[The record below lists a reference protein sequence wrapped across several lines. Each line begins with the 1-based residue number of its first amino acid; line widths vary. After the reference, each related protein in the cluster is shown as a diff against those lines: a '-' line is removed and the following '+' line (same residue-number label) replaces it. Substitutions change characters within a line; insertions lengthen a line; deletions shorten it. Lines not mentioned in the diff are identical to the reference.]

1 MNHLGTEKL
10 ETKRLILRRFRE
22 EDAEAMFNNW
32 TSDDEVVKYLTWP
45 AHSSISVTEEILQKW
60 VENYNKK
67 DYYQWAITLKEKPSE
82 PIGAIGVNSYDD
94 KISMVHIGYCIGRH
108 WWHKGITSEAL
119 QCVMNFLFEKV
130 QAKRIE
136 SRHDPRNK
144 YSGEVMKK
152 CGMKYEG
159 TLRKADK
166 NNQGICD
173 ASYYAMLSSDR

>member
-22 EDAEAMFNNW
+22 DDADAMFNNW
-32 TSDDEVVKYLTWP
+32 ASDDEVVKYLTWP
-45 AHSSISVTEEILQKW
+45 AHSSVSVTEEILKKW

-67 DYYQWAITLKEKPSE
+67 DYYQWAITLKEKENE
-82 PIGAIGVNSYDD
+82 PIGGIGVNSYDD
-94 KISMVHIGYCIGRH
+94 KISMVHIGYCIGKH

-119 QCVMNFLFEKV
+119 QCVMNFFFEKV
-130 QAKRIE
+130 KAKRIE

>member
-22 EDAEAMFNNW
+22 EDAEAMFKNW

-144 YSGEVMKK
+144 YSGAVMKK

-159 TLRKADK
+159 TLRNADK